1 MENQRLIRNVSFISG
16 EKGND
21 LPQQV
26 DLRLSDHSLM
36 EIGRGLQVQNNEVQ
50 ETGSTWYLSPAWMD
64 LFSVVT
70 DPGFEWKESREEWAR
85 QAARGGFG
93 SCLIIPETTP
103 AADRGEMVRS
113 LLQYPNLYG
122 VETQVAA
129 AVTSGKSG
137 KQLAELRD
145 AWSAGACIFS
155 EGLKPSLS
163 AARMRIAL
171 EYLKS
176 FDGSVMVFPLDG
188 GMAENGQIHE
198 GKSALATGLTGI
210 PSLAESLLVYRDS
223 ELARITGTPVHF
235 CGISCADSVEIIR
248 KAKATGAP
256 VTASVF
262 ATHLVY
268 TETETETFDSSWKI
282 MPPLRSA
289 HDREV
294 LRQAVVEGTLDG
306 IASGHVP
313 CAPEEKNLEF
323 PYAAFGRRG
332 LETCFDLAWES
343 LVTTGLMQPAALV
356 SRFVTFP
363 RQLTRTSI
371 PRNAYTLWRTD
382 AQNRV
387 VEKQLLFTPVAP

>member
-1 MENQRLIRNVSFISG
+1 MENQRLIRKVTFFSG
-16 EKGND
+16 ADEKD
-21 LPQQV
+21 PHRLL
-26 DLRLSDHSLM
+26 DIRLSEDTLLEMDSSLTAH
-36 EIGRGLQVQNNEVQ
+36 EQ
-50 ETGSTWYLSPAWMD
+50 ETVVPGDSWYLSPAWMD

-70 DPGFEWKESREEWAR
+70 DPGYEWKESRNEWAR
-85 QAARGGFG
+85 QAAEGGFG
-93 SCLIIPETTP
+93 SCLIIPETNP

-113 LLQYPNLYG
+113 LLQFPNPYRI
-122 VETQVAA
+122 ETQVAA

-145 AWSAGACIFS
+145 ASSAGARIFS
-155 EGLKPSLS
+155 EGLRPSLS

-176 FDGSVMVFPLDG
+176 FDGCMMVFPLDG
-188 GMAENGQIHE
+188 EMAESGQIHE
-198 GKSALATGLTGI
+198 GKSSLTTGLNGI

-248 KAKATGAP
+248 KAKTTGAP

-262 ATHLVY
+262 ASHLMF
-268 TETETETFDSSWKI
+268 TESETESFDASWKI
-282 MPPLRSA
+282 MPPLRSEQ
-289 HDREV
+289 DRAA
-294 LRQAVVEGTLDG
+294 LRKAVADGTIEG

-313 CAPEEKNLEF
+313 TAPEEKNLEF

-332 LETCFDLAWES
+332 LTTCFDLAWEA
-343 LVTTGLMQPAALV
+343 LVKTGLMEPAALV
-356 SRFVTFP
+356 SRLVAFP
-363 RQLTRTSI
+363 RQLTGSGI
-371 PRNAYTLWRTD
+371 PSHAFTLWRTD

-387 VEKQLLFTPVAP
+387 VEKQLLFSQISL